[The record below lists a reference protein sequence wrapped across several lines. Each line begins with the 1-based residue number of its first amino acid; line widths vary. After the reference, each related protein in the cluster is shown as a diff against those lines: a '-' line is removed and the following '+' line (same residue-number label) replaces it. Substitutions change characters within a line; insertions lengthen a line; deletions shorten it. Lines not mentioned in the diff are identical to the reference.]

1 VSVLAVANQKGGVG
15 KTTTAVNLSAALGVL
30 DQKVLMID
38 CDPQGNA
45 TRGLGVDPEVPLL
58 YDALVGRCTL
68 EDAIRQTD
76 FAGLD
81 VVPSNRDLVG
91 VEVEMVGVDGWETR
105 LKDLL
110 SPIRSYDTIIL
121 DCPPS
126 LGHLTVGALVA
137 ADAVLIPMQCEY
149 FALEGMAEL
158 ISTVRRVRESLN
170 PNLEVAGIVLTM
182 FDERTNLAREV
193 RDEIRRHFPDL
204 LYETAVPRNI
214 RLAEA
219 QSFGLPALHYDVKST
234 GAQAYLDVAREFL
247 RKVA

>member
-1 VSVLAVANQKGGVG
+1 MKVLAVVNQKGGVG
-15 KTTTAVNLSAALGVL
+15 KTTTAVNLAAALGVL
-30 DQKVLMID
+30 DHRVLMID

-45 TRGLGVDPEVPLL
+45 TRGLGVEPTPPML
-58 YDALVGRCTL
+58 YDALVGRCSL
-68 EDAIRQTD
+68 EDTIRETE
-76 FAGLD
+76 FSGLD

-91 VEVEMVGVDGWETR
+91 VEIEMVGVDGWETR
-105 LKDLL
+105 LKDLVAE
-110 SPIRSYDTIIL
+110 SRQYETIIL

-126 LGHLTVGALVA
+126 LGHLTVNALVA

-158 ISTVRRVRESLN
+158 LSTVGRVRDTLN
-170 PNLEVAGIVLTM
+170 PRLEVAGILLTM

-193 RDEIRRHFPDL
+193 RDEIHRHFPEL

-219 QSFGLPALHYDVKST
+219 PSFGLPALHYDVKSS
-234 GAQAYLDVAREFL
+234 GAQAYLDVAREYL

>member
-1 VSVLAVANQKGGVG
+1 MSILAVANQKGGVG
-15 KTTTAVNLSAALGVL
+15 KTTTAVNLAAALGVL
-30 DQKVLMID
+30 DRRVLMID

-45 TRGLGVDPEVPLL
+45 SRGLGVDPEPPLL
-58 YDALVGRCTL
+58 YDALVGRCSL
-68 EDAIRQTD
+68 DDATRSTD

-91 VEVEMVGVDGWETR
+91 VEIEMVGVDGWETR

-110 SPIRSYDTIIL
+110 KVSRSYETVIL

-126 LGHLTVGALVA
+126 LGHLTINALVA

-158 ISTVRRVRESLN
+158 LSTVRRVRESLN
-170 PNLEVAGIVLTM
+170 PRLEVAGILLTM
-182 FDERTNLAREV
+182 FDDRTNLAREV
-193 RDEIRRHFPDL
+193 RDEIRRHFPEL

-219 QSFGLPALHYDVKST
+219 PSYGLPALHFDIKSS
-234 GAQAYLDVAREFL
+234 GAQAYLDVAREYL